1 MKPTVVL
8 ATTLLGLASAGPTP
22 AAEPQVQLK
31 APWNLRTIS
40 HREKP
45 KYAIVNILRNFKHY
59 YQSWTSSQSYYA
71 YIVDSGIRITHKEFE
86 GRAENFWTAYQTSDG
101 KDDFTDSTGHGTHV
115 AGIVASKTYG
125 VAKSAKV
132 VAVKVTNDKG
142 LTSTATIIKGLEQ
155 AIADIAKKD
164 RHNNAVINISLG
176 VECSQAMNTIIDR
189 AYSRRDASYRNPA
202 GILVVVAS
210 GNEAMNAKECSP
222 ASARQAITVGAI
234 GPNWNV
240 VSWSNFG
247 SSVDILAPGDD
258 ITSLSSKSDTGTIT
272 HSGTSMASPHV
283 AALALNAMS
292 VFSKISTQVRWFLV
306 EETATK
312 DKVQGN
318 LRGAPNRIANNNN
331 SKQDSCAL
339 KDPKNEK
346 EDDEC

>member
-1 MKPTVVL
+1 MKPSVVL
-8 ATTLLGLASAGPTP
+8 ATLLGLASAGPTL

-45 KYAIVNILRNFKHY
+45 RFAIVNVFRNFKHY
-59 YQSWTSSQSYYA
+59 YQSWTSSESYYA

-86 GRAENFWTAYQTSDG
+86 GRAENLWTAYKTSDG
-101 KDDFTDSTGHGTHV
+101 KDDFTDKTGHGTHV

-125 VAKSAKV
+125 VARV
-132 VAVKVTNDKG
+132 INDKG
-142 LTSTATIIKGLEQ
+142 LTSAATILKGLEQ
-155 AIADIAKKD
+155 AIADIAKKN

-176 VECSQAMNTIIDR
+176 VECSRAMNAVIDR
-189 AYSRRDASYRNPA
+189 AYARRDASQRNPA

-210 GNEAMNAKECSP
+210 GNEAVNAKECSP
-222 ASARQAITVGAI
+222 ASSRQALTVGAI

-240 VSWSNFG
+240 ASWSNFG

-258 ITSLSSKSDTGTIT
+258 IISLSGKSDTGTTT

-331 SKQDSCAL
+331 SKQDSCER

>member
-1 MKPTVVL
+1 MKPSVVL
-8 ATTLLGLASAGPTP
+8 ATLLGLASAGPTP
-22 AAEPQVQLK
+22 AAELQVQLK

-45 KYAIVNILRNFKHY
+45 RFAIVNVLRNFKYY
-59 YQSWTSSQSYYA
+59 YQPWTSSDSYYA

-86 GRAENFWTAYQTSDG
+86 GRAENLWTAYKTSDG
-101 KDDFTDSTGHGTHV
+101 KDDFTDQAGHGTHV

-125 VAKSAKV
+125 VAKTAKV
-132 VAVKVTNDKG
+132 VAVRVTNDKG

-155 AIADIAKKD
+155 AIADIANKN
-164 RHNNAVINISLG
+164 RHNNAVINTSLG
-176 VECSQAMNTIIDR
+176 LECSKAMNAVIDR
-189 AYSRRDASYRNPA
+189 AYARRDSSQRNPA

-210 GNEAMNAKECSP
+210 GNEAVNANECSP
-222 ASARQAITVGAI
+222 ASSRQALTVGAI

-240 VSWSNFG
+240 VSRSNFG

-258 ITSLSSKSDTGTIT
+258 IISLSGKSDTGTTT

-306 EETATK
+306 EETAVK

-331 SKQDSCAL
+331 SKQDSCER